1 MVKKDLVEDLVR
13 AFPGITKGDMT
24 TVVNTLFESMAQ
36 GLLRGESVELRGV
49 GRFKTKQRRARK
61 GRNPKTEAP
70 IDVPIHWVVHFRP
83 GEDLTR
89 RINS

>member
-1 MVKKDLVEDLVR
+1 MVKKDLVEDLVK

-24 TVVNTLFESMAQ
+24 TVVNTLFESMTQ
-36 GLLRGESVELRGV
+36 GLSRGESVELRGM

>member
-36 GLLRGESVELRGV
+36 GLLAGESVELRGV
-49 GRFKTKQRRARK
+49 GRFKIKQRRARK

-70 IDVPIHWVVHFRP
+70 IDVPIHWAVHFRP

-89 RINS
+89 RINW

>member
-1 MVKKDLVEDLVR
+1 MVKKDLVEDLVK

-24 TVVNTLFESMAQ
+24 TVVNTLFDSMAQ
-36 GLLRGESVELRGV
+36 GLLRGESVELRGL

>member
-13 AFPGITKGDMT
+13 AFPGITKDDMT

-36 GLLRGESVELRGV
+36 GLLRGESVELRGM
-49 GRFKTKQRRARK
+49 GRFKTKQRRARTGK
-61 GRNPKTEAP
+61 NPKTEAP

>member
-1 MVKKDLVEDLVR
+1 MVKKDLVEDLAR

-24 TVVNTLFESMAQ
+24 TVVNTLFESVAQ
-36 GLLRGESVELRGV
+36 GLLRGESVELRGM

-61 GRNPKTEAP
+61 GKNPKTEAP

>member
-36 GLLRGESVELRGV
+36 GLLRGESVELRGL

-89 RINS
+89 RITS

>member
-1 MVKKDLVEDLVR
+1 MVKKDLVENLVR
-13 AFPGITKGDMT
+13 AFPGITKDDMT
-24 TVVNTLFESMAQ
+24 TVVNTLFESMTQ
-36 GLLRGESVELRGV
+36 GLLRGESVELRGT
-49 GRFKTKQRRARK
+49 GRFKTKQRRAGK

>member
-36 GLLRGESVELRGV
+36 GLSRGESVELRGM

-70 IDVPIHWVVHFRP
+70 IDVPIHWVVHFRS